1 MSTESI
7 FHNFLLLIVAIFP
20 FCITATTRNNKV
32 INVPLPY
39 WGILF
44 LLVAVWCMANVPIYV
59 GSWSDR
65 GAYASSFINAVQHG
79 YHFDGFHGETLFGF
93 YTWLVSL
100 ISSDYHVWFYLT
112 AIIYVGNYFMAAN
125 RLTREYSY
133 VLFLSML
140 CCFQFFG
147 YGNNTIR
154 AGFAGSL
161 VMLGLSFCNKTPL
174 MLGFFFFTL
183 FCHKSMAIPIGALA
197 VSYFLRKKTKLFL
210 ILWFLCVAVSFVA
223 GSTFEGIFSQFVEGR
238 RANYF
243 MVDAAHTFYR
253 VGFRWDFLAYS
264 FIPVALGYY
273 YINVL
278 NYKSEFYQWVYNAYL
293 IANAFWVLVIRAEYT
308 DRFAY
313 LSWFMFPV
321 LLFYPLLNKQLFQDV
336 ARQRSMVIYV
346 LWGQFAFTYY
356 MFLAYNGFSPF

>member
-7 FHNFLLLIVAIFP
+7 FCNFLLFVVLIFP
-20 FCITATTRNNKV
+20 FCMTATTQKNRV
-32 INVPLPY
+32 LNVPTPN
-39 WGILF
+39 WGVAFGIL
-44 LLVAVWCMANVPIYV
+44 AAWCMANVPIYV

-65 GAYASSFINAVQHG
+65 GAYASTFINFAQYG
-79 YHFDGFHGETLFGF
+79 YQFEGLRGEPLFGF
-93 YTWLVSL
+93 YMWLVSL

-112 AIIYVGNYFMAAN
+112 AIIYVGNYFITAN
-125 RLTREYSY
+125 RLTKEYSY
-133 VLFLSML
+133 VMFLSML

-161 VMLGLSFCNKTPL
+161 VMLGLGFCNKKTT
-174 MLGFFFFTL
+174 MLFFFIMAL
-183 FCHKSMAIPIGALA
+183 FCHKSMAIPIGAFMI
-197 VSYFLRKKTKLFL
+197 SYFLRKQTNFFL
-210 ILWFLCVAVSFVA
+210 TIWFLSIGVSLFA
-223 GSTFEGIFSQFVEGR
+223 GSAFEGYFSQFVDSR

-243 MVDAAHTFYR
+243 MVNAAQSYYR

-264 FIPVALGYY
+264 FIAVALGYY
-273 YINVL
+273 YIYVL

-293 IANAFWVLVIRAEYT
+293 IANSFWILVIKAEFT

-313 LSWFMFPV
+313 LSWFMFSV
-321 LLFYPLLNKQLFQDV
+321 ILFYPLLSQQLYRDV
-336 ARQRSMVIYV
+336 SRQRTMVLYL

-356 MFLAYNGFSPF
+356 MFLAYNGFKPF